1 MIYILSTIRK
11 SPLFQVLLRPTFM
24 LCMCIFRDSAFG
36 LSLMIHLIFFLPRWS
51 PHLFFTFVF
60 RFQVSKSLWSG
71 FKHFLTFFL
80 GFCEYFIFL
89 GICIFVQRCLPSA
102 TSTAEERIF
111 VWRFLV
117 FRSLSGFRFQQIC
130 ISVQLLRR
138 PRRGCCCRKPLRG
151 EIFLERFL
159 VFKFFLKFFEVL
171 FFFSF
176 FKIASPCKKRRL
188 SSATSLGRGC
198 CCLSETRRATE
209 GGNY

>member
-60 RFQVSKSLWSG
+60 RFQDHVGQVSNIFSRFSSVSAKKFISLRS
-71 FKHFLTFFL
+71 
-80 GFCEYFIFL
+80 
-89 GICIFVQRCLPSA
+89 CIFVQRCLSSA

-130 ISVQLLRR
+130 ISVQLLRC
-138 PRRGCCCRKPLRG
+138 PRRGCCRKSLLG
-151 EIFLERFL
+151 EIFR
-159 VFKFFLKFFEVL
+159 
-171 FFFSF
+171 F
-176 FKIASPCKKRRL
+176 FKVF
-188 SSATSLGRGC
+188 
-198 CCLSETRRATE
+198 
-209 GGNY
+209 